1 MKNIFLFIVMFLTI
15 TFCMGQG
22 VINNLS
28 HPVINHS
35 VISNT
40 DQLLVT
46 GGGDIYN
53 TFTTAV
59 DTQKQEK
66 PLIYPNPAHQT
77 LTIQLLSDN
86 DRITI
91 YDNLG
96 KVVYS
101 QHNVSGDVQ
110 IDCLEFNDG
119 MYMVSVCNGQLCTNE
134 HVMVWNH

>member
-28 HPVINHS
+28 HPIINHA
-35 VISNT
+35 VMANA
-40 DQLLVT
+40 DQFLVA
-46 GGGDIYN
+46 GSGDNYD
-53 TFTTAV
+53 TFTTPG
-59 DTQKQEK
+59 DTQKLEK
-66 PLIYPNPAHQT
+66 PIIYPNPAHQT
-77 LTIQLLSDN
+77 LTVQLQSDN

-91 YDNLG
+91 YNNVG
-96 KVVYS
+96 QVVFS
-101 QHNVSGDVQ
+101 QHHLSGDVQ

-119 MYMVSVCNGQLCTNE
+119 MYMVSVCNGQICTNE